1 MPPPNPSTSLSA
13 ALWGGDGNAGGEATM
28 VRQRGGGE
36 LGRLRGGGRGGR
48 VGGDSNGSVDRGR
61 SSRYG

>member
-1 MPPPNPSTSLSA
+1 VTLPPNPSPSLSA

-28 VRQRGGGE
+28 ARHGGGE
-36 LGRLRGGGRGGR
+36 VAGRRQRR
-48 VGGDSNGSVDRGR
+48 VGWGGDSNGSGGDLGR